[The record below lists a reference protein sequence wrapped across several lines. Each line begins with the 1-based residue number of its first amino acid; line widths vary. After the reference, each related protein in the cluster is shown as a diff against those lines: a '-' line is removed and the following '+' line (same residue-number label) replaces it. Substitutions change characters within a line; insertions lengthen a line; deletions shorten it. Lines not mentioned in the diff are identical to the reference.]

1 MQRVA
6 HPLRESSAID
16 RRLFGA
22 DRLLL
27 MGEEK
32 AKQQNR
38 RLLVRLRVPSL
49 DKMVVQVELGR
60 EYLRR
65 CLKLMLIC
73 GKIKQTMQGAGRVTI
88 QNHHGSYVWIFSP
101 MSIHRLVSLARVE
114 DWEHFSSLWVPED
127 FRIEGCRVLAGM
139 RSTCTLIEDDAL
151 WFEGTDGSH
160 LFVSVRL
167 GREWIGRELG
177 RSI

>member
-1 MQRVA
+1 
-6 HPLRESSAID
+6 
-16 RRLFGA
+16 
-22 DRLLL
+22 

-32 AKQQNR
+32 ANKRNG

-60 EYLRR
+60 EYLGR

-73 GKIKQTMQGAGRVTI
+73 GKIKQTMQGSGRVII

-101 MSIHRLVSLARVE
+101 MSIHRLVSMARVQ
-114 DWEHFSSLWVPED
+114 DWEHFTSLWVPED

-151 WFEGTDGSH
+151 WFEGNDESR

-167 GREWIGRELG
+167 GREWVKREAAKE
-177 RSI
+177 S